1 MPFCSIINYRFYFQ
15 FSINI
20 KKEIIYNSRNFIC
33 IEYFLDKANTDDSED
48 EESEIGLPKHEN
60 NKPELPTR
68 VRLRADLL
76 KNYDKMV
83 HPVVNL
89 TDNVIVSI
97 K

>member
-1 MPFCSIINYRFYFQ
+1 MP
-15 FSINI
+15 
-20 KKEIIYNSRNFIC
+20 
-33 IEYFLDKANTDDSED
+33 T
-48 EESEIGLPKHEN
+48 HEN

-89 TDNVIVSI
+89 TDNVIVSFKKI
-97 K
+97 RNIVIIIYEDQGRKCNDAQTTNSVEPVHNAFERERDINLRL

>member
-1 MPFCSIINYRFYFQ
+1 M
-15 FSINI
+15 
-20 KKEIIYNSRNFIC
+20 
-33 IEYFLDKANTDDSED
+33 
-48 EESEIGLPKHEN
+48 PKHEN

-97 K
+97 RKSEIYVVMIICEDQGRKCNDARTTNRVEPVHI